1 MNIVHERRICKI
13 KHSSL
18 EIKRRKTTDE
28 NREHYTILLKDN
40 ESSSKLNCLGL
51 LKLSG
56 DQSASGN
63 RTGPSRSALN
73 NTESQSS
80 SYESAEKL
88 MLIIMKLRLD
98 ICNEDEALPIKNIQ
112 RRSFFGYTHHLN
124 MTDKINR

>member
-1 MNIVHERRICKI
+1 M
-13 KHSSL
+13 
-18 EIKRRKTTDE
+18 
-28 NREHYTILLKDN
+28 
-40 ESSSKLNCLGL
+40 GL

-73 NTESQSS
+73 NIESQSS

-88 MLIIMKLRLD
+88 MLVIMKRLD

-124 MTDKINR
+124 VTDKINR